1 MSDLTKMKLAIK
13 SRWNAKIETDYEN
26 IVIYA
31 LKIAKNNRRKLRITK
46 KHYSKLFFKKY
57 HREGG

>member
-1 MSDLTKMKLAIK
+1 MKLAIK

>member
-1 MSDLTKMKLAIK
+1 MRLVAIK
-13 SRWNAKIETDYEN
+13 SRWLDYEN

-31 LKIAKNNRRKLRITK
+31 LKIAKNNRIKLRITK